1 MLLIALHDNDP
12 LPAYRQITE
21 QIAQLIDTDAIAEDE
36 ILPPTRRLARQLN
49 VSRHTVCL
57 AYDELCARGYLQSTP
72 GSYSRARKAVP
83 PPGEPDPSA
92 RGSPSSG
99 CVDPIDLTEPI
110 DLGAY
115 RLDPGLFPMADVRRA
130 FNHVCGDDGAAL
142 LGYADPLG
150 YPPLRES
157 IAARLRSH
165 STPVDAEEILITN
178 GALHG
183 LSLVFRMLA
192 GDGGKVIVESPVFGG
207 VLALCRR
214 GGVQPVA
221 VPLGDDG
228 MDPDTLKKSLRQKD
242 LRFLFTIPSF
252 HNPTGITTSQERRQ
266 DIICLCR
273 ERGVPIVED
282 AFEEEMTYFGR
293 VLLSMKSLDGGVISL
308 GTFSKVLFPGF
319 RIGWIA
325 APPSSI
331 EILSRLRHETDDGGS
346 AVMQAV
352 MNEMCRSGSYQRHL
366 ELINRIYSRRMQVA
380 LDALERFLP
389 AEKVSW
395 TRPRGGYLIWLS
407 IAPAGLDE
415 QELGALLRSHGVDA
429 AAGAQFP
436 GDDRL
441 HLRLSIASVNEEALV
456 EGIRRL
462 GAALERA

>member
-21 QIAQLIDTDAIAEDE
+21 QIARLIDTDAISEGE
-36 ILPPTRRLARQLN
+36 ILPPTRLLARQLS

-57 AYDELCARGYLQSTP
+57 AYDELCAQGYLRSTP
-72 GSYSRARKAVP
+72 GSYSRARRAVP
-83 PPGEPDPSA
+83 RLPDPAA
-92 RGSPSSG
+92 RGSPEHRG
-99 CVDPIDLTEPI
+99 PAGPI
-110 DLGAY
+110 DLGSY
-115 RLDPGLFPMADVRRA
+115 RLDPALFPMADVRRA
-130 FNHVCGDDGAAL
+130 FNRVCGDDSAAL

-165 STPVDAEEILITN
+165 STPVDDGEVLITN

-192 GDGGKVIVESPVFGG
+192 GDGGKVIVESPAFGG
-207 VLALCRR
+207 VLALCRSN
-214 GGVQPVA
+214 GVQPVA
-221 VPLGDDG
+221 VPLRDDG
-228 MDPDTLKKSLRQKD
+228 MDREILKRSLGRKD

-266 DIICLCR
+266 EIVSLCR

-293 VLLSMKSLDGGVISL
+293 VLLSMKSLDNGVISL

-325 APPSSI
+325 APRPAI
-331 EILSRLRHETDDGGS
+331 EVLSRLRHESDDGGS
-346 AVMQAV
+346 TVMQAV
-352 MNEMCRSGSYQRHL
+352 MNELCRSGSYQRHL
-366 ELINRIYSRRMQVA
+366 ELINRIYGRRMQLA
-380 LDALERFLP
+380 LDAMDRFLP
-389 AEKVSW
+389 AEKLGW

-407 IAPAGLDE
+407 IASPAIDE
-415 QELGALLRSHGVDA
+415 QGLGALLRSHGIDA
-429 AAGAQFP
+429 AAGSKNLTG
-436 GDDRL
+436 GDNRL
-441 HLRLSIASVNEEALV
+441 HLRLSIASVDDQTLV

-462 GAALERA
+462 GAALTRA

>member
-242 LRFLFTIPSF
+242 LRFLLTIPSF

-293 VLLSMKSLDGGVISL
+293 VLLSMKSLDGGVIS
-308 GTFSKVLFPGF
+308 
-319 RIGWIA
+319 
-325 APPSSI
+325 
-331 EILSRLRHETDDGGS
+331 LRHETDDGGS